1 MAGKKGAQP
10 TVNPKTDGNRTQMV
24 YRKIKEMMFNYD
36 IVPGQRLIFVDF
48 ADRLRV
54 SRTPIN
60 NALGILANEGFLDF
74 IPNQGYRVHEITPE
88 EASHLYEVREIIEL
102 GAIEPAIRKVTPEK
116 LKDLERQ
123 RKLYEK
129 SVVEQVTRGRF
140 TLDQEFH
147 ACYVRMAENS
157 YLTDYFREIY
167 QRIFLRHRIEGL
179 PVGRAKEVVSEHKE
193 IFKAISMKDVENTK
207 KLIKHHIKT
216 GKDYIFSAIFDQ
228 KST

>member
-1 MAGKKGAQP
+1 MIERKRAQP
-10 TVNPKTDGNRTQMV
+10 KVNTKTDGNRTQMA
-24 YRKIKEMMFNYD
+24 YRKIKEMMFNYY

-48 ADRLRV
+48 ANRLGV

-74 IPNQGYRVHEITPE
+74 IPNQGYRVHEITQE

-102 GAIEPAIRKVTPEK
+102 GAIEPAIRKISYEK

-147 ACYVRMAENS
+147 SCYIRMAENP

-179 PVGRAKEVVSEHKE
+179 PVGRTREVVLEHKE
-193 IFKAISMKDVENTK
+193 IFKAISIKDVETTK
-207 KLIKHHIKT
+207 KLIKHHIKA
-216 GKDYIFSAIFDQ
+216 GRDYIFSAIFGQ